1 LKAVEICRRSG
12 LLATPRCSRDSN
24 TDGPN
29 SGTFTEYGTAA
40 QVPKERCN
48 IHGGGVRSYAREY
61 DQEEWPRA
69 ATAIDLSTVRPIA
82 VMTPTVL
89 GLNDVYGAVRPAG
102 HPFEDAIPIARAIPV
117 NAADMQEASH
127 AVAQASD
134 AAQSA
139 DVRPAAEPE
148 VRKAEAVRP
157 LDSPLDAPS
166 IQAPTPEPI
175 TF

>member
-1 LKAVEICRRSG
+1 M
-12 LLATPRCSRDSN
+12 
-24 TDGPN
+24 
-29 SGTFTEYGTAA
+29 
-40 QVPKERCN
+40 
-48 IHGGGVRSYAREY
+48 
-61 DQEEWPRA
+61 
-69 ATAIDLSTVRPIA
+69 A

-102 HPFEDAIPIARAIPV
+102 YPFEDAIPIARAIPV
-117 NAADMQEASH
+117 NAADVQEASH
-127 AVAQASD
+127 AVAKASE
-134 AAQSA
+134 AAHPT
-139 DVRPAAEPE
+139 DVRPSAEPE